1 MITKIAAAVSD
12 WLVAQGAVT
21 DKDKSLFAY
30 AVYSFLFGMTPIVIV
45 VVLGLIFDMLAEG
58 LLLITPFMLLR
69 KFSGGY
75 HLKSPLVCV
84 ITSTTLLTLSLLS
97 VRFVVAGEAV
107 TILSSLVLL
116 ATVTLFLLSPI
127 DSEARRLS
135 TKEVK
140 TFKVIARAIAVLF
153 LVIYVLLI
161 RFNHVDS
168 AAPIGVGMIIPA
180 ILQLPCV
187 IQRMIAKYRA
197 NNQSRFGE

>member
-1 MITKIAAAVSD
+1 MISKIATVVSE

-30 AVYSFLFGMTPIVIV
+30 AVYSFLFGMTPIVIII
-45 VVLGLIFDMLAEG
+45 VLGFIFDMLAEG

-84 ITSTTLLTLSLLS
+84 VTSTTLLTLSLLS
-97 VRFVVAGEAV
+97 VRLIISSKAV
-107 TILSSLVLL
+107 IILSSLVML
-116 ATVTLFLLSPI
+116 ATVTLFSLSPI

-135 TKEVK
+135 KKETK
-140 TFKVIARAIAVLF
+140 TFRLIARAIAILF
-153 LVIYVLLI
+153 LVIYLLLVL
-161 RFNHVDS
+161 FNHIS
-168 AAPIGVGMIIPA
+168 IAAPIGVGVVIPA

-187 IQRMIAKYRA
+187 IQRMIAKNHA
-197 NNQSRFGE
+197 SKQSQIGK